1 MSRQC
6 RECRR
11 LNPAEAVFCFHDGK
25 PLANGSAP
33 AEGSSIDF
41 STWAFPRP
49 FVFPSG
55 ARCHNFVQLA
65 LTCHRQLQEAGEAL
79 QRGFLETFFSSLG
92 RMDLAL
98 AAGAAARM
106 PDRDRALDEL
116 LGHLP
121 GSPLGA
127 ARLKVEP
134 EEQSLGVLQVGDD
147 RRFDL
152 TLTNAGQRLLYGKVS
167 VEDCPWLALGDG
179 ATPEKVFQFFDRA
192 VIPVRVVG
200 KRLRAYT
207 APQKAEIAVE
217 SNGGNGIVAVR
228 VTVPVKP
235 FTEGV
240 LSGAT
245 TPRELAAKAKAHR
258 QEAAALLES
267 GAVARWYEANGW
279 PYPVQGPTASGI
291 AAVQQF
297 FEVLGLVKTP
307 KVELSEPAITLRG
320 KPGERLEYVLAALTQ
335 ENRAVV
341 AHGTSDQPW
350 LTVGKTVFRGAMAS
364 LPLLV
369 ESVPD
374 QPGQN
379 LTAHVKVTAN
389 GTQRFDVPVTLEVG
403 QGRAAA
409 PRARPAVATP
419 APPPPEVDVE
429 LVPLDQAPVALPVA
443 APAAPE
449 AASVPLA
456 GSMPIAASV
465 PLAGSA
471 VKPASGTLAA
481 TGASAGRR
489 PPWNLLLPV
498 AIVALGLLAAL
509 VHDTLFYEPADAPVP
524 QVDHAHPV
532 LDLHFHDAVL
542 PQDFLTTP
550 TMRFGLGI
558 PDPKDP
564 AKFKTRLIYDDYGRT
579 CNVCV
584 RIDKSVEYL
593 LGVGQGLWKPP
604 GKEPLGKDREGNRL
618 IGAKAVWV
626 RGGPPAVT
634 VTQYVEIVPG
644 GLSDDGSKLL
654 LDTCL
659 VRYDLTND
667 DLVAHPV
674 ALRFLLDMFI
684 GNNDAVPFTIAGAK
698 ELCDTM
704 KTFDKPADV
713 PDYISALER
722 QDVKNPGTV
731 AHLVLKY
738 GGGLEPPSRVTL
750 GAWPASELRKHPGGE
765 RAERQDTGWEVPVL
779 PMALAKSAENP
790 NGDSAVTM
798 YWDDKELLPKQT
810 RTVGFAYGLGS
821 VTGEKGE
828 GQLGITAGGELA
840 ANAEFTLTAYVKN
853 PAPGTTVT
861 LTLPRG
867 LRLAGGNEKEPV
879 PPVPAGASS
888 PYSPVTWRV
897 KADAAG
903 VKRVKVTLSTGAA
916 VQHRLVIKRA
926 EIFK

>member
-6 RECRR
+6 RECQR
-11 LNPAEAVFCFHDGK
+11 LNPVEAAFCFHDGK
-25 PLANGSAP
+25 PLANGSTP
-33 AEGSSIDF
+33 AEGTSIDY

-49 FVFPSG
+49 FVFPGG

-65 LTCHRQLQEAGEAL
+65 LTCHRQIQEAAEVL

-98 AAGAAARM
+98 AAGGAAKMA
-106 PDRDRALDEL
+106 DRDRALDEL
-116 LGHLP
+116 LGKLP
-121 GSPLGA
+121 GSPLGP

-134 EEQSLGVLQVGDD
+134 EEKALGVLQVGDD
-147 RRFDL
+147 RRFEL

-179 ATPEKVFQFFDRA
+179 GASEKVFQSFDRT

-200 KRLRAYT
+200 KRLRGYT
-207 APQKAEIAVE
+207 APQKTEIAVE
-217 SNGGNGIVAVR
+217 SNGGNFALTVR
-228 VTVPVKP
+228 VMVPVKP

-258 QEAAALLES
+258 QEAATLLES

-291 AAVQQF
+291 AAVQQY

-307 KVELSEPAITLRG
+307 KVELSEASITLRG

-341 AHGTSDQPW
+341 AHGMGDQPW

-364 LPLLV
+364 LPLVV

-374 QPGQN
+374 QPGQS

-403 QGRAAA
+403 HGRAAA
-409 PRARPAVATP
+409 PKPRPAAAAP
-419 APPPPEVDVE
+419 APPPAEVDVE
-429 LVPLDQAPVALPVA
+429 LVPLDQAPFALPVA
-443 APAAPE
+443 APAAPV
-449 AASVPLA
+449 AVSVPLA
-456 GSMPIAASV
+456 NSALKPVSET
-465 PLAGSA
+465 LAGSA
-471 VKPASGTLAA
+471 VKSASGTLAA
-481 TGASAGRR
+481 TGRR
-489 PPWNLLLPV
+489 PRWRLLLPV
-498 AIVALGLLAAL
+498 AIVTIGLLSAL

-524 QVDHAHPV
+524 AVDYAHPV
-532 LDLHFHDAVL
+532 LDLHFHDALL
-542 PQDFLTTP
+542 PQNEFLTTP

-579 CNVCV
+579 CSVCV

-593 LGVGQGLWKPP
+593 LGVEQGSWKVPTR
-604 GKEPLGKDREGNRL
+604 EPLGKDREGNSL
-618 IGAKAVWV
+618 IGAKCVWV
-626 RGGPPAVT
+626 RSGPPPIT

-654 LDTCL
+654 LDTCV

-667 DLVAHPV
+667 DLVAHTV
-674 ALRFLLDMFI
+674 ALRFLLDTFI

-722 QDVKNPGTV
+722 QDLNNPGTV
-731 AHLVLKY
+731 AHLVLRY
-738 GGGLEPPSRVTL
+738 GGGLEPPTRVTL
-750 GAWPASELRKHPGGE
+750 GAWPASELHKYPGGD
-765 RAERQDTGWEVPVL
+765 RAERQETRWEVPVL

-798 YWDDKELLPKQT
+798 YWDDRELSPKQS

-821 VTGEKGE
+821 VTGEKGG
-828 GQLGITAGGELA
+828 GQLGITAGGELVA
-840 ANAEFTLTAYVKN
+840 DAEFTLTAYVKN

-879 PPVPAGASS
+879 PPIPPGASS

-897 KADAAG
+897 RADGAG
-903 VKRVKVTLSTGAA
+903 VKRVKVTLSSGAT
-916 VQHRLVIKRA
+916 VQHRLVIRRA